1 MGDSLSTII
10 AWLSNGENALAA
22 AQVAV
27 ALVTA
32 LATLALWRVTRVLA
46 VETSAL
52 AKMTSRPFVVCAL
65 ESSGASAVALNLA
78 LRNTGNATAF
88 DIKLNMS
95 PALPKPNGAN
105 PDDERLT
112 THDISLLP
120 PGQVLNIQG
129 VMGPEVHDK
138 VFNVSVSWAS
148 MPGASERE
156 TLAYE
161 IEAKDGFRGGW
172 NTKGP
177 HHIAEELEKL
187 RKQMPKQ

>member
-1 MGDSLSTII
+1 MSFDAII
-10 AWLSNGENALAA
+10 VWLSDGENSLAA

-88 DIKLNMS
+88 DIKLEMS
-95 PALPKPNGAN
+95 PALPKPNGDK
-105 PDDERLT
+105 PDDETLP
-112 THDISLLP
+112 THEISLLP
-120 PGQVLNIQG
+120 PDQALQIQG
-129 VMGPEVHDK
+129 VMGTEVYGK
-138 VFNVSVSWAS
+138 VFDMKVSWAA
-148 MPGASERE
+148 MPGAESRE
-156 TLAYE
+156 TLSYK
-161 IEAKDGFRGGW
+161 IEPKDGFRGGW

-187 RKQMPKQ
+187 RKQMAKR